1 MSHDKR
7 ISLMDLKKPL
17 AKPAEPAVPVEEIER
32 QFLRRHTSGDT
43 VMPQDIPPT
52 VPSAVQ
58 TAVQVDVPPS
68 DKTPPPRSRLQP
80 KQVTIPATFRLPL
93 ALHDRLKSVAQF
105 NRLNMTDIVAEA
117 IEIHLANFP
126 HPPAPA
132 GKP

>member
-32 QFLRRHTSGDT
+32 QFPL
-43 VMPQDIPPT
+43 T